1 MNPTNQRIL
10 LGMISGYRSGRS
22 LQSLLNDA
30 NFSSLPFQDRAEILK
45 SLSNLLGD
53 KVKVQLTA
61 MGLTK
66 ELAAGALKGA
76 LATLPVSA
84 LIHNAITVATKAPS
98 TTTIV
103 GHAKNIGSSLLDIA
117 RDKSVQNVF
126 GTVAAIGAAAGAY
139 TSAKNL
145 IERVKHNNQIAAGLS
160 DIQNSATDEEAEQ
173 ATANM
178 LFSKALASGPSLSNT
193 TALGKGVGDF
203 ATKRFGSDIQNVST
217 VWSATRAFDSL
228 PSGADIDNKIVPV
241 MANAEA
247 TDEERLQ
254 VASRILEELKANRDA
269 LTRVNEGINAAK
281 ALKSTG
287 FKDGVFMDELSGAFH
302 QHVSD
307 TVSREKGLADLAKR
321 LQDSIH
327 ARQEGNEE

>member
-22 LQSLLNDA
+22 LQSLLNDS

-76 LATLPVSA
+76 LATLPIST
-84 LIHNAITVATKAPS
+84 LIHNAITIATKAPS
-98 TTTIV
+98 TTTVV

-139 TSAKNL
+139 ASAKNL

-173 ATANM
+173 AAANM
-178 LFSKALASGPSLSNT
+178 LFSKVMASGPSLSNT
-193 TALGKGVGDF
+193 TAIGKGVGDF
-203 ATKRFGSDIQNVST
+203 ANRQFGRDIQNVSA
-217 VWSATRAFDSL
+217 VWGATRTNMKV
-228 PSGADIDNKIVPV
+228 PSGKSLDSKTPPVVFDVNAPDQDRLEAASEILNEVKSHRYDIDK
-241 MANAEA
+241 
-247 TDEERLQ
+247 L
-254 VASRILEELKANRDA
+254 NRGLA
-269 LTRVNEGINAAK
+269 AAK
-281 ALKSTG
+281 ALKESG
-287 FKDGVFMDELSGAFH
+287 FKEEDMMDSLATAFH
-302 QHVSD
+302 KKISD
-307 TVSREKGLADLAKR
+307 NVTRDKGLTELVNNLKAK
-321 LQDSIH
+321 IH